1 MGQFESQDREKFVQ
15 LRGLDGTSRDSITS
29 KVEKAGLASFV
40 LPLAANTREF
50 FFFFAREEGCVVMS
64 SLFRN
69 AGSSWFVVLGGRH
82 RVIIC
87 L

>member
-50 FFFFAREEGCVVMS
+50 FFFFCPRGRLRGDVVAIS
-64 SLFRN
+64 
-69 AGSSWFVVLGGRH
+69 
-82 RVIIC
+82 
-87 L
+87 